1 MLNVDYT
8 AKILDLKDVIVTNV
22 EKNDIELHIYL
33 ELPRRKHSCP
43 QCGYETDSVHDY
55 REQLVKDLPLGR
67 NTLLHLRK
75 RRYRCEKCRKRF
87 YEQNSFLPR
96 YHRLTNRLAAD
107 IICSFSKLQS
117 AKEIAKTHN
126 VSNSTAIRY
135 FDLVSH
141 KCSALPRILSID
153 EFKGNAGGERYQS
166 ILTDPE
172 KRQIVDV
179 LPNRFEGDLIQYF
192 RGFPSRKN
200 VEYFITDMNPHFRNV
215 AKVCFPSATIVAD
228 KYHVIRQAIWAM
240 ERVRKNEQKKLSDRF
255 RKYFKRSRYLLNRPF
270 HKLTLDEQNSL
281 ALMLEISPR
290 LADAYRIKNEFL
302 EVMKSNSSAVGKEK
316 MVQWLNT
323 LNIYD
328 LPEYNDCEK
337 AVRNWFA
344 EIMNSLDVPWTNGY
358 TEGCN
363 NKTKVLKRISFGV
376 RNFNRFRNRI
386 LFCS

>member
-126 VSNSTAIRY
+126 VSNMKIAI
-135 FDLVSH
+135 
-141 KCSALPRILSID
+141 
-153 EFKGNAGGERYQS
+153 
-166 ILTDPE
+166 
-172 KRQIVDV
+172 
-179 LPNRFEGDLIQYF
+179 
-192 RGFPSRKN
+192 
-200 VEYFITDMNPHFRNV
+200 
-215 AKVCFPSATIVAD
+215 
-228 KYHVIRQAIWAM
+228 
-240 ERVRKNEQKKLSDRF
+240 
-255 RKYFKRSRYLLNRPF
+255 
-270 HKLTLDEQNSL
+270 
-281 ALMLEISPR
+281 
-290 LADAYRIKNEFL
+290 
-302 EVMKSNSSAVGKEK
+302 
-316 MVQWLNT
+316 
-323 LNIYD
+323 
-328 LPEYNDCEK
+328 
-337 AVRNWFA
+337 
-344 EIMNSLDVPWTNGY
+344 TN
-358 TEGCN
+358 
-363 NKTKVLKRISFGV
+363 
-376 RNFNRFRNRI
+376 
-386 LFCS
+386 